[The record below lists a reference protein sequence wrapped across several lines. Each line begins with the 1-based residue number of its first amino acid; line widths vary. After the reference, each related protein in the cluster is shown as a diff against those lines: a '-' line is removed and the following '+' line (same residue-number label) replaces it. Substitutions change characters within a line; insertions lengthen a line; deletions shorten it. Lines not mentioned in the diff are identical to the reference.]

1 MMHKLFCD
9 DCGAEIKTG
18 DIYYSGQVYED
29 DYFDTVCQAC
39 FDEERKSWSLPIS
52 FTPGGRMLLWG
63 WAFSWLKTSFWRLM
77 R

>member
-1 MMHKLFCD
+1 MNRLYCD
-9 DCGAEIKTG
+9 DCGAEIKSG
-18 DIYYSGQVYED
+18 DVYYSGQVYED

-39 FDEERKSWSLPIS
+39 YDEERKTWSLPIS

-63 WAFSWLKTSFWRLM
+63 WAFGWLKTSFWRLV